1 MKPTCFR
8 YNNRT
13 YKISDVD
20 WDSNPESKFSIEGK
34 GEMSYVDYYQKQ
46 YGIKINDLKQPLLLS
61 TPEKTSRSEANVLKT
76 LALIPELCML
86 TGMSEAMRAD
96 FRVSIC

>member
-1 MKPTCFR
+1 MKSCPR

-20 WDSNPESKFSIEGK
+20 WDSNPESTFSIEGK
-34 GEMSYVDYYQKQ
+34 GEMTYVDYYQKQ

-61 TPEKTSRSEANVLKT
+61 TPEKTSRSEENVLKT

-96 FRVSIC
+96 FRVSEHI